1 MSKHHIKGILLIIIN
16 LCIFSFI
23 NLQPAKAYSEYEV
36 DYVFKS
42 AKGITIEKTVFK
54 IDDYENYYFQDY
66 VYKDREGVRVKTY
79 KLYEKDTDEPCN
91 IGRIDGSIVIFND
104 DIYLIESGI
113 CLVNQFYYIGKGEDN
128 CDYWIYFGKDGKMVK
143 NATIYDS
150 FKLDKNGLFNYNQ
163 SNLYK
168 RLTKAGYSPNR
179 YDITDILNK
188 NKCSELGKWVKI
200 KDYVPSKPLFSVDG
214 YFEKDKN
221 QLRFWANLVQ
231 KNIALVPSSSVLN
244 YYKRLEG
251 YVYKQDETY
260 DWRTLVLAEN
270 EYLKDI
276 LIEIDGAY
284 YYFNENGYAE
294 KNKWVYVDYEYYY
307 FDSNGKRLTNDWMS
321 KDGELYRLD
330 ENGSIMT
337 KCWVEDNG
345 RHLYLSYEWY
355 NILWGKRKGI

>member
-1 MSKHHIKGILLIIIN
+1 
-16 LCIFSFI
+16 
-23 NLQPAKAYSEYEV
+23 
-36 DYVFKS
+36 
-42 AKGITIEKTVFK
+42 
-54 IDDYENYYFQDY
+54 
-66 VYKDREGVRVKTY
+66 
-79 KLYEKDTDEPCN
+79 
-91 IGRIDGSIVIFND
+91 
-104 DIYLIESGI
+104 
-113 CLVNQFYYIGKGEDN
+113 
-128 CDYWIYFGKDGKMVK
+128 MVK
-143 NATIYDS
+143 NATIYGS

-168 RLTKAGYSPNR
+168 RLIKAGYSHNI

-200 KDYVPSKPLFSVDG
+200 KDYVQSKPLFSVDG

-231 KNIALVPSSSVLN
+231 KNIALAPSSSVIN

-251 YVYKQDETY
+251 YVYKPDDTY

-294 KNKWVYVDYEYYY
+294 KNKWVYVD
-307 FDSNGKRLTNDWMS
+307 
-321 KDGELYRLD
+321 
-330 ENGSIMT
+330 I
-337 KCWVEDNG
+337 
-345 RHLYLSYEWY
+345 
-355 NILWGKRKGI
+355 